1 MIKNILSKIFGSAN
15 SSSKLP
21 EPTDYEGFKI
31 YPTPIKEA
39 GQWITAGQIT
49 LEIEGEVKTHDFIRA
64 DKHSSEADAV
74 SFSIT
79 KAKQIIDQQK
89 NFLFK
94 DN

>member
-1 MIKNILSKIFGSAN
+1 MIKGFFSKIFGS

-31 YPTPIKEA
+31 YPTPIKEG

-49 LEIEGEVKTHDFIRA
+49 QEIGGEVKTHDFIRA
-64 DKHSSEADAV
+64 DKHSSEVDAV

-79 KAKQIIDQQK
+79 KAKQIIDQQGK
-89 NFLFK
+89 MLFK
-94 DN
+94 DR